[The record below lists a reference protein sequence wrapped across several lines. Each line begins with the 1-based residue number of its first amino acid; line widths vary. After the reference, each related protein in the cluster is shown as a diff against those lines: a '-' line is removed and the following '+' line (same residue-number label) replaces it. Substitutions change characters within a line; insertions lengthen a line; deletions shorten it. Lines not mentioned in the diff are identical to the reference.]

1 MSISGTLVS
10 MGFDWRKYI
19 VAMLGPLRMT
29 RCVEFAG
36 LQHSEL
42 EGRSLKLKY
51 DGSGTRNLDTLPSL
65 CLPTTN
71 EI

>member
-19 VAMLGPLRMT
+19 AVLGPLRMT

-51 DGSGTRNLDTLPSL
+51 DGSGKRSLDFFAFFVFTYHK
-65 CLPTTN
+65 
-71 EI
+71 